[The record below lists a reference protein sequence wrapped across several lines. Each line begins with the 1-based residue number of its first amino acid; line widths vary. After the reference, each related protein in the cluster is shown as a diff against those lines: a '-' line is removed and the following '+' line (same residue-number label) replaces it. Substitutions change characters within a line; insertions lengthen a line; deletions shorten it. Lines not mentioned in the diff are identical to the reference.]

1 MSELLDLIQSLGLG
15 AVLAITIIQLVRY
28 SRQLK
33 AETYLAVAQLYFEM
47 QGRYVDHPEITS
59 EPDRP
64 CTTADIGSPRA
75 FLVDQDLTLTE
86 TIYLMFKKYGFVD
99 PDLWKAWQAYL
110 MQKISSTFVRTYW
123 ETRKELYSET
133 FRTLLDGLLAR
144 TETVTMPFQAA
155 KATSTG
161 THS

>member
-1 MSELLDLIQSLGLG
+1 MAELLDLVQSLGLG
-15 AVLAITIIQLVRY
+15 AVLAITILQSVRY
-28 SRQLK
+28 TRQLK
-33 AETYLAVAQLYFEM
+33 AETYLTVVQLYFEL

-64 CTTADIGSPRA
+64 FTTADLGTPRA

-110 MQKISSTFVRTYW
+110 MQRVSSIFVQTYW
-123 ETRKELYSET
+123 EARKELYSET
-133 FRTLLDGLLAR
+133 FRKILDGLLTR
-144 TETVTMPFQAA
+144 TKRVSMP
-155 KATSTG
+155 S
-161 THS
+161 